1 MRGMWRSLTLAA
13 MLIAALTVF
22 SPALA
27 LAGSVSGTVT
37 DASTH
42 GAIAGIQVCANS
54 NPDNYEGICTETTA
68 DGTYQ
73 IVNVPAGSYSVRF
86 ASYRQDL
93 NYVAEWSGGD
103 HARPG
108 DLVSVGSGDVPGIDA
123 ELEVGGVIT
132 GTLTDAETGGPAA
145 GALAC
150 VENQDIFFGIC
161 LKADASGHYEVNR
174 LATAEYRVSFEGDN
188 EASYLTRYYDE
199 TDYSPQAD
207 PVSVVA
213 GTAVD
218 GIDAVLNP
226 GAQILGHVSQ
236 EGTGAP
242 LADVW
247 VCAEEPEPGDVTR
260 CDFTDEAGN
269 YAIRS
274 LPAGTYLVAFDPE
287 PLPFGVSAVQWW
299 QGAST
304 AAEATPIVIAPPEI
318 RSGID
323 GLIDEAVWGPQPTSE
338 PPQAVTAAAL
348 PIVAAPRPTPRKC
361 RKGFHRKLVKGTKRC
376 VRKQRRHRHR
386 LHHLEPKR

>member
-1 MRGMWRSLTLAA
+1 MRVMWRSLTVAA
-13 MLIAALTVF
+13 MSVAALAVF
-22 SPALA
+22 SPAQA

-37 DASTH
+37 DAATH

-73 IVNVPAGSYSVRF
+73 IVGVPAGSYSVRF

-108 DLVSVGSGDVPGIDA
+108 DLVSVGTGDVSGIDA

-161 LKADASGHYEVNR
+161 LKADANGNYEVNR

-188 EASYLTRYYDE
+188 EANYLNRYYDE

-213 GTAVD
+213 GSEVD
-218 GIDAVLNP
+218 GIDAVLTP

-236 EGTGAP
+236 GGTGAP

-247 VCAEEPEPGDVTR
+247 VCAEEPAPGDVTR
-260 CDFTDEAGN
+260 CDFTDEAGD

-304 AAEATPIVIAPPEI
+304 AAEATPIAIAPPET
-318 RSGID
+318 RTGID
-323 GLIDEAVWGPQPTSE
+323 GVIDQPTWGPEPSSE
-338 PPQAVTAAAL
+338 PLQAVTATTL
-348 PIVAAPRPTPRKC
+348 PILAAPRPTLRKC
-361 RKGFHRKLVKGTKRC
+361 RKGSHRKLVKGKKRC
-376 VRKQRRHRHR
+376 VRKQRRHRSHQHR
-386 LHHLEPKR
+386 LGAKR